1 MWKKIV
7 SMAMDLVAQIEYELK
22 GKTGPEK
29 KKLVVER
36 LVKAID
42 IPFVPD
48 SLETPIER
56 IVYGYLVDQICEWFN
71 TLSNRD
77 FEELKLSDA
86 QKEEIVAMIELKPE
100 ELISPELLEGESVN
114 RKLNALYAQYI
125 IDSGWRHGTT
135 SVE

>member
-29 KKLVVER
+29 KKLVIEL

-56 IVYGYLVDQICEWFN
+56 VVYGYLIDQVCGWLN
-71 TLSNRD
+71 TLSDRKFANL
-77 FEELKLSDA
+77 ELTDA

-100 ELISPELLEGESVN
+100 ELISPELLKGESVDD
-114 RKLNALYAQYI
+114 KLDALYTKYKVQ
-125 IDSGWRHGTT
+125 G
-135 SVE
+135 